1 MNDLVGKL
9 RHVHQ
14 RAPLLLQPRI
24 ARVIEAIERVEPHSV
39 QSPKVN
45 KIKVI
50 ETPLN
55 TLQENA
61 DSFLALMRTLPKK
74 HKFKKLVGDVTGAAE
89 SLKRKLEETGQEL
102 GTLLELD
109 EQDLPGIKASALGD
123 LASML
128 EQEGT
133 KLADIIELT
142 KTLNTL
148 AGKVHK
154 EEKTEPV
161 EHEMPKKEVKPGEEP
176 KEEEEMGGP
185 MPTEPLP
192 ESPGGTAGP
201 GAMPGASGGGLG
213 GLFST

>member
-1 MNDLVGKL
+1 MTALVEKL
-9 RHVHQ
+9 LHVHLN
-14 RAPLLLQPRI
+14 APLLLQPRI
-24 ARVIEAIERVEPHSV
+24 ARVIEAIERVNPDHV
-39 QSPKVN
+39 KAPKLE
-45 KIKVI
+45 KIRI
-50 ETPLN
+50 LETPLN
-55 TLQENA
+55 KLQENA

-74 HKFKKLVGDVTGAAE
+74 HKFKKLVGDITESAE
-89 SLKRKLEETGQEL
+89 TLKRKLEETGQEL
-102 GTLLELD
+102 GKLLETD
-109 EQDLPGIKASALGD
+109 EEELPGIKATALGD

-128 EQEGT
+128 EREGT

-161 EHEMPKKEVKPGEEP
+161 EHELPKKEVKPGEEP
-176 KEEEEMGGP
+176 AEEMGGP
-185 MPTEPLP
+185 SPTEPLP

-201 GAMPGASGGGLG
+201 GTAPGAGGGGLG